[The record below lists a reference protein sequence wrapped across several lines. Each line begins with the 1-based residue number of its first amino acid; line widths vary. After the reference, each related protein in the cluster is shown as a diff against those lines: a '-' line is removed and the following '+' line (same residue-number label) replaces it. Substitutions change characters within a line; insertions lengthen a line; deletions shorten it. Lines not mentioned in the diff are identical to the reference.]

1 MDACP
6 HGGRSLTIRV
16 GSVPGGGQAD
26 GLGVIYELGG
36 KGRRMSPDEAGEF
49 VASNHRAVLIT
60 RRPGG
65 GLQTSPVL
73 VGVDDEGEVV
83 ISTREGAYKTRN
95 LRRDPTVVLC
105 VLSDDFFG
113 RWIQIEGTAQIVSL
127 PEAME
132 GLVDYYRRIS
142 GEHPDWDDYR
152 RAMEHEQRVLGRVSK
167 VIATR

>member
-1 MDACP
+1 
-6 HGGRSLTIRV
+6 
-16 GSVPGGGQAD
+16 
-26 GLGVIYELGG
+26 
-36 KGRRMSPDEAGEF
+36 MSPDEARAF

-60 RRPGG
+60 RRSGG
-65 GLQTSPVL
+65 GLQALPVL
-73 VGVDDEGEVV
+73 VGMDGEGKVV

-113 RWIQIEGTAQIVSL
+113 RWMQIEGTAQIVSL

-142 GEHPDWDDYR
+142 GEHPDWDEYR
-152 RAMEHEQRVLGRVSK
+152 QAMEQQRRVLVRISIDAAGPADAR
-167 VIATR
+167 